1 MLPSRRRLVSI
12 ALPLVFVLA
21 SAIHAAAQPAPASPP
36 PVPDCPD
43 VAQAMRDL
51 MAQDA
56 RLRDWPNLARYR
68 MANDELKRSGE
79 AVPVVFLGDSIT
91 DRWDDEGQGGFFP
104 GKHYM
109 DRGIGGQTTPQML
122 VRLRPDVLAHHPKVI
137 VLLGGTNDIAG
148 NTGPMSDEDIEQN
161 IAAIAEL
168 TAASGV
174 KVVLAGIL
182 PISDYHQKPDQV
194 SQVIRR
200 PMSRINAINAWIRK
214 YVADHGFVFL
224 DYAPG
229 VADARGMLKAEFSE
243 DDLHPNA
250 QGYAMMAPLAEAAI
264 AKALGG
270 K

>member
-1 MLPSRRRLVSI
+1 MRLNARVWC
-12 ALPLVFVLA
+12 LLGLVVGLLGVCA
-21 SAIHAAAQPAPASPP
+21 DRAAAQASPPVPP

-43 VAQAMRDL
+43 VARAMRDL

-56 RLRDWPNLARYR
+56 RLRDWPNLTRYR
-68 MANDELKRSGE
+68 MANDELKRSSE

-104 GKHYM
+104 GKHYV

-122 VRLRPDVLAHHPKVI
+122 VRLRPDVLAHHPRVM
-137 VLLGGTNDIAG
+137 VLLAGTNDIAG

-174 KVVLAGIL
+174 KVVLGSIL
-182 PISDYHQKPDQV
+182 PISDYHQKPEQV
-194 SQVIRR
+194 AQLIRR
-200 PMSRINAINAWIRK
+200 PMSRITALNVWIK
-214 YVADHGFVFL
+214 QYCADHGHVFL
-224 DYAPG
+224 DYGPG
-229 VADARGMLKAEFSE
+229 VADGRGLLRAEFSE

-250 QGYAMMAPLAEAAI
+250 QGYAQMAPLAEAAI
-264 AKALGG
+264 ARALE